1 MRHLAE
7 NLCINQH
14 CREHL
19 YLFYAA
25 AKAYSFDEFSDN
37 FVELK
42 SKFPKA
48 AHVLENVLGFEKWS
62 RVQFPGNKYDVMTTN
77 IAKSLNSI
85 LMDEREYPM
94 SYIFNSIA
102 KKFGE
107 KFRERHAFVSG
118 KENIFVPSA
127 ERILRDN
134 KSASDSLYVDDWI
147 PCESPGKPAFST
159 SRKGNEMWVSLLEK
173 AYTKL
178 HGSYEALEGGLVQ
191 NDLVDLTGGSGEEID
206 MRSAEA
212 QIDLASGRLWSQLL
226 RFKQEGFLLGA
237 GSPSGSCLFNITGG
251 NSILLSYDLST
262 SQENFSH
269 TVIFCIFIS
278 QVREVD
284 GHKLVQIRNPW
295 ANEVEW
301 NGPLGVSFSRTTA
314 GFRNYQSSH
323 DSIMFYIGMRIL
335 KTRGRHAEYN
345 IYLHESVSGTDY
357 VNSLEISCMPN
368 SPTLLLTGIERGERM
383 VCPLQIDEARCLI
396 LGSPWLLNV
405 ISAWVLEV
413 SKANRRKM
421 VH

>member
-1 MRHLAE
+1 MK
-7 NLCINQH
+7 C
-14 CREHL
+14 
-19 YLFYAA
+19 
-25 AKAYSFDEFSDN
+25 
-37 FVELK
+37 
-42 SKFPKA
+42 
-48 AHVLENVLGFEKWS
+48 
-62 RVQFPGNKYDVMTTN
+62 
-77 IAKSLNSI
+77 
-85 LMDEREYPM
+85 
-94 SYIFNSIA
+94 
-102 KKFGE
+102 
-107 KFRERHAFVSG
+107 
-118 KENIFVPSA
+118 
-127 ERILRDN
+127 
-134 KSASDSLYVDDWI
+134 
-147 PCESPGKPAFST
+147 
-159 SRKGNEMWVSLLEK
+159 VSLLEK
-173 AYTKL
+173 AYAKL
-178 HGSYEALEGGLVQ
+178 HCSYEALEGGLVQ
-191 NDLVDLTGGSGEEID
+191 NALVDLTGGSGEEID

-212 QIDLASGRLWSQLL
+212 QIDLTSGRLWSQLL

-284 GHKLVQIRNPW
+284 GHKLVQIQNPW
-295 ANEVEW
+295 ENEVEW

-323 DSIMFYIGMRIL
+323 DSLMFYIGMRIL

-357 VNSLEISCMPN
+357 VNSQEISCEMVLDPDPKGYTIVPTIIHPGMPN

-383 VCPLQIDEARCLI
+383 VCPLRIDEASCLI